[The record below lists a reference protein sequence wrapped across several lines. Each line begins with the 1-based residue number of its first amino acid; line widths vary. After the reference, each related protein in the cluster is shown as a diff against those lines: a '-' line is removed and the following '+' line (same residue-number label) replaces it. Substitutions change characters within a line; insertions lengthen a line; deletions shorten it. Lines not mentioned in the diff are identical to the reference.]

1 MLLKKGDSNS
11 NVTYLQYALHILCYN
26 PGSIDGIFGND
37 TYNSVVSYQI
47 SNNLDADGI
56 VGDLTWNSLKE
67 NIKKIQTQLKNKNF
81 YTDDIDG
88 IAGINTFNAVIA
100 FQKSNNLDADG
111 IVGPNTKKI
120 LFDSNNGEDTSVN
133 NLPVLQ
139 KGSTGLAVIKLQN
152 TLISKG
158 YSCGSSGADGD
169 FGQGTYN
176 AVCAFQRDHGL
187 EVDGIVGPN
196 TWAALEINSLS
207 TWTSSVTG
215 EPGIEK
221 FINVAKEELK
231 KGFKEIN
238 SNNITPYGEWYGM
251 NGEPW
256 CAMFVSWCADQAG
269 ILNTIVPRYAYCP
282 TGVNLYKEKNRYKL
296 NSSDYN
302 PKAGDV
308 IMFQTNGTI
317 DHTGIVIENSNNVI
331 TTIEGNASDT
341 VLRRTYSKTNSR
353 IHGYGVN

>member
-37 TYNSVVSYQI
+37 TYNSVVSYQRA
-47 SNNLDADGI
+47 NNLDADGI

-120 LFDSNNGEDTSVN
+120 LFDSNNNNTSTTDLPLLKTGSKGEAVKR
-133 NLPVLQ
+133 LQ
-139 KGSTGLAVIKLQN
+139 EV
-152 TLISKG
+152 LISKG
-158 YSCGSSGADGD
+158 YSCGSAGADGD

-176 AVCAFQRDHGL
+176 AVCAFQRDYGL
-187 EVDGIVGPN
+187 YPDGIVGQA
-196 TWAALEINSLS
+196 TWKALGVNSLS
-207 TWTSSVTG
+207 IWTSSVTG

-231 KGFKEIN
+231 KGFKETN

-251 NGEPW
+251 NGAAW

-282 TGVNLYKEKNRYKL
+282 TGVSLYKEKNRYKL

-317 DHTGIVIENSNNVI
+317 DHTGIVIDNSNNII

-341 VLRRTYSKTNSR
+341 VSQRTYNKDSAR
-353 IHGYGVN
+353 IHGYGIN